1 MDDHDRP
8 LSERGRSAAPVMA
21 RWLEARDLRPDRV
34 LGSSARRAR
43 ETATVMHD
51 ALPSLPEP
59 EVSEA
64 LYNADPS
71 TIMHHPM
78 R

>member
-1 MDDHDRP
+1 
-8 LSERGRSAAPVMA
+8 MA
-21 RWLEARDLRPDRV
+21 RWLEAWNLRPDRV

-43 ETATVMHD
+43 ETVTEMHD
-51 ALPSLPEP
+51 ALPSLPKP

-64 LYNADPS
+64 LYNADPG

-78 R
+78 Q